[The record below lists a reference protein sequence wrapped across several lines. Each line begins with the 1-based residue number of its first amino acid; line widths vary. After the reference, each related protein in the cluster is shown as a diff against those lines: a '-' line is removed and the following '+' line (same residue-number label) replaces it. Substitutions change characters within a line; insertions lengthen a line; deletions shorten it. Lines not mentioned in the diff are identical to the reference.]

1 MSRIIRWGLSAVGLL
16 IALVLVLP
24 FVLPAS
30 VYKEQVIQ
38 AARQSTGR
46 ELAIDGD
53 LSVSFWPTLGVV
65 ADKVRFANAP
75 GAVDSD
81 MVTMESLVVGAELFP
96 LLSGTLNVTQ
106 ITLVNPV
113 INLEVD
119 RQGRGNWVLQQ
130 EHAAGAQAPPAG
142 EAGNG
147 NFSFRNV
154 ELTGGVLTYRDAGT
168 GASERIEAINALV
181 RLPSLD
187 EPMSFSGEL
196 TWNKEAITLTADLA
210 NPRLL
215 TANGQSGLTAKV
227 EGKLLTT
234 SFTGNAGK
242 GGITGVIDLRTDSA
256 RGLASWVGL
265 ALPGA
270 QGFGALTLS
279 GDMSASRDGVT
290 FKKAKLS
297 LDGMSGSGELK
308 LTQANSKPYV
318 KGSFALDRLD
328 LNAYLGVS
336 AAVGSPGGNAG
347 VAAWSDAPIDVAP
360 LKLVNADLDF
370 SVDALTAGKLKIG
383 RSVLAIVIS
392 GGKLRTNLK
401 QIELYGGT
409 GHGLMS
415 LQEVPAGSLLALDLV
430 ISGVQAE
437 PFLTD
442 AMGFQ
447 KLTGLGSV
455 TVRVAAS
462 GRSQRSWMQS
472 LGGSA
477 RFQFVDG
484 TIKGI
489 NLAEIARTISSA
501 VTGAAVGD
509 SATTDFS
516 ELSGSYVI
524 KGGVAANKDLKLSGP
539 FVRMDGAGLIDI
551 GNQAADY
558 RVAPKAV
565 PSAQGQGGKHDLG
578 GLGIP
583 FRIKGPW
590 TKLSY
595 EPDLTGV
602 ANSTIDAILK
612 GKNPL
617 DGLKGDGGFGELIQG
632 FGDNKSSQD
641 GTTSGAPPPTQE
653 PKKET
658 PLDPLKDIF
667 GGGQ

>member
-1 MSRIIRWGLSAVGLL
+1 MSRFIRWGLLAVGLL
-16 IALVLVLP
+16 IALVLLLP

-30 VYKEQVIQ
+30 VYKEQIIQ

-65 ADKVRFANAP
+65 VDKVRFANAP
-75 GAVDSD
+75 GAVASD
-81 MVTMESLVVGAELFP
+81 MVSMDSLVVGAELFP

-106 ITLVNPV
+106 IKLVNPV

-119 RQGRGNWVLQQ
+119 QQGRGNWVLQPQ
-130 EHAAGAQAPPAG
+130 QAAAAQSPSTDQG
-142 EAGNG
+142 GHG

-154 ELTGGVLTYRDAGT
+154 ELTGGVLAYRDART
-168 GASERIEAINALV
+168 GASERVEAINALV
-181 RLPSLD
+181 KLPSLD
-187 EPMSFSGEL
+187 EPMSLSGEL
-196 TWNKEAITLTADLA
+196 TWNKEAITLSADLA

-215 TANGQSGLTAKV
+215 TGNGQSGLTAKV
-227 EGKLLTT
+227 
-234 SFTGNAGK
+234 AGK
-242 GGITGVIDLRTDSA
+242 FLTANFAGDAGTGGVTGAIDLRTDSA
-256 RGLASWVGL
+256 RGLATWMGV

-270 QGFGALTLS
+270 QGFGALTLA
-279 GDMSASRDGVT
+279 GDMSASGDGVA
-290 FKKAKLS
+290 FRKAKLS

-318 KGSFALDRLD
+318 KGSFALDRLN
-328 LNAYLGVS
+328 LNAYLGAS
-336 AAVGSPGGNAG
+336 AAVGSPSGNAG

-370 SVDALTAGKLKIG
+370 SVDALTVGKLKIS
-383 RSVLAIVIS
+383 RSVLAIAIS
-392 GGKLRTNLK
+392 AGKLSTNLK
-401 QIELYGGT
+401 QLELYGGT
-409 GHGLMS
+409 GQGSLS
-415 LQEVPAGSLLALDLV
+415 LQESAAGSLLGLDLV
-430 ISGVQAE
+430 ISGVEAE

-501 VTGAAVGD
+501 LTGAAVGD

-524 KGGVAANKDLKLSGP
+524 KGGVAANKDLKLAGP
-539 FVRMDGAGLIDI
+539 FVRMDGAGLVDI
-551 GNQAADY
+551 ANQAADY

-565 PSAQGQGGKHDLG
+565 PSAQGQGGNHDLA

-590 TKLSY
+590 SKLSY
-595 EPDLTGV
+595 EPDLSGV
-602 ANSTIDAILK
+602 ANNAIDAILK

-617 DGLKGDGGFGELIQG
+617 DGLKGDGGFGTLFQG
-632 FGDNKSSQD
+632 AGGKKSQPD
-641 GTTSGAPPPTQE
+641 GTTDSASPPTQE
-653 PKKET
+653 PKKES